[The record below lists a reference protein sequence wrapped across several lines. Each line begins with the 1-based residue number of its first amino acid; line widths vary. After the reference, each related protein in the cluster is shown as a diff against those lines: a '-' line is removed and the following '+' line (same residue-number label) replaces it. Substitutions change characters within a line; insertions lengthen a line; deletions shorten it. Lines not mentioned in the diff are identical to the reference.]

1 MKNSSKIKNNFD
13 ELQESYDFCLKNLH
27 NCILCA
33 LLSDQSNADAGKFL
47 MLADQ
52 SAKSMPQYLSDKGS
66 RINFEKICSISQDTS
81 QRYVH
86 VSMSK

>member
-33 LLSDQSNADAGKFL
+33 LLPDQSNADAGKF
-47 MLADQ
+47 
-52 SAKSMPQYLSDKGS
+52 
-66 RINFEKICSISQDTS
+66 
-81 QRYVH
+81 
-86 VSMSK
+86 